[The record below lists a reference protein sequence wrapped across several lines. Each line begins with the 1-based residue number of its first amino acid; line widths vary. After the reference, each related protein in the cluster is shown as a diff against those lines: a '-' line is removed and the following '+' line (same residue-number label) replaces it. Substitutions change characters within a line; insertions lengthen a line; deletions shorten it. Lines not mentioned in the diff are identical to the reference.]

1 MRSNWLGVLA
11 VLLVAYSAQAVNVNY
26 IGSGSGNNFSVT
38 GNWSAY
44 PAASGDTFYIGVTNN
59 TAVNRAKIN
68 ITNTF
73 SQARIHSQTGYGTG
87 TSYAEVLSGTTLKA
101 STTYIGNPANLN
113 FDGSLIL
120 RSGAGMDT
128 MAPNSG
134 AMYVGGETSGMVG
147 ELFVEAGAA
156 LFRQNNI
163 QLGTY
168 GRMQFIFGANS
179 VSTLSTIG
187 TNAVDNTLNGLL
199 QVDLAALTA
208 TTGTYTLIDST
219 NSNRLIKGSLY
230 TWLNGVGGSYTNTGS
245 YSNSN
250 FQVLSGGTK
259 QWSIALADGGKDL
272 TLTVIPEPT
281 TISLFVVAGL
291 GAFVMRRMA
300 R

>member
-1 MRSNWLGVLA
+1 MAA
-11 VLLVAYSAQAVNVNY
+11 VMIIAAYSESATVNY

-38 GNWSAY
+38 GNWNAY

-73 SQARIHSQTGYGTG
+73 LQARIHSQTGYGVG
-87 TSYAEVLSGTTLKA
+87 MSYAEVLSGTTLKA

-134 AMYVGGETSGMVG
+134 AMYVGGETNGMVG
-147 ELFVEAGAA
+147 ELFVEAGAS

-163 QLGTY
+163 QLGAY
-168 GRMQFIFGANS
+168 GRMQFIFGTNS

-187 TNAVDNTLNGLL
+187 TNVIDNTLNGLL

-250 FQVLSGGTK
+250 FQVLNGGTK
-259 QWSIALADGGKDL
+259 KWTLALADGKQDL
-272 TLTVIPEPT
+272 TLTVIPEPA
-281 TISLFVVAGL
+281 TIGMLGL
-291 GAFVMRRMA
+291 GTLAVFFLRRMT